1 MEAAI
6 TITILLA
13 TYASVGFVCYWVGV
27 NGEIKR
33 QRQIQE
39 HRQRQTRRLDDE
51 MRRAWHT

>member
-13 TYASVGFVCYWVGV
+13 TYAGIGFVCYWVGA

-33 QRQIQE
+33 QRQIQA
-39 HRQRQTRRLDDE
+39 HRQRQIRRVEDAVGVW
-51 MRRAWHT
+51 RT